1 MNLGTFGLSQVL
13 GSLEIEFLY
22 NESLGGGMKKPE
34 SDLANEGDH
43 KFIVILSVPEMPT
56 SKAYGKALSHTRQA
70 MLDLGHRVLLVAPSS
85 THEDFH
91 GRQAVDIDASDL
103 IYRTLRR
110 CINWRIGPAFTVVIR
125 HYLSFKYRRMCQDLK
140 PDIIW
145 TRDVI
150 TASKLRRL
158 QQPIIL
164 EEHHVPSRRQKRRY
178 RRLLRNQRLV
188 SLVAISEPIRS
199 ALQQLRTNEMTIM
212 VEPSGVANEFFQ
224 IEPAELPATG
234 TIKIGYFGSRSA
246 YGVSQGVEELVALW
260 PRVYELSEHLV
271 LSVFGLRNAPCPP
284 DETPK
289 DSETAQNLYL
299 LPAKPAEDVPRTMEG
314 FDVLIAPYPEVAS
327 TSGASP
333 LKLSEYAGARR
344 PILATNS
351 SPVRNSLG
359 EGMYQTFDLT
369 DPYSLVTAVLLMRS
383 HPESTRK
390 MVDEAY
396 VHVAERRWES
406 RTSRIL
412 ARVAS

>member
-1 MNLGTFGLSQVL
+1 MNSFSDGSGTSETATADAMDQ
-13 GSLEIEFLY
+13 
-22 NESLGGGMKKPE
+22 
-34 SDLANEGDH
+34 

-56 SKAYGKALSHTRQA
+56 SKAYGKALAHTRQA
-70 MLDLGHRVLLVAPSS
+70 MLELGHRVVLVAPSS
-85 THEDFH
+85 ARETIDAK
-91 GRQAVDIDASDL
+91 QAVDIDASDL

-110 CINWRIGPAFTVVIR
+110 CINWQIGPAFTVAIR
-125 HYLSFKYRRMCQDLK
+125 HYLSFKFKHLCKDLK
-140 PDIIW
+140 PDMIW

-150 TASKLRRL
+150 TATKLQRL
-158 QQPIIL
+158 RVPIVL

-178 RRLLRNQRLV
+178 RRLLRNLRSV
-188 SLVAISEPIRS
+188 SLVAISEPIRFS
-199 ALQQLRTNEMTIM
+199 LQKLGSHEVAIM
-212 VEPSGVANEFFQ
+212 VEPSGVADEFFE
-224 IEPAELPATG
+224 ITPAEFPATG
-234 TIKIGYFGSRSA
+234 TIKIGYLGSRRA

-260 PRVYELSEHLV
+260 PKVFELSEDLE
-271 LSVFGLRNAPCPP
+271 LTVFGWGNAPRPP
-284 DETPK
+284 DEKPK

-299 LPAKPAEDVPRTMEG
+299 LPAKPAEEVPRTMEG
-314 FDVLIAPYPEVAS
+314 FDVLIAPYPEGVP
-327 TSGASP
+327 TLGASP

-412 ARVAS
+412 ARLAS